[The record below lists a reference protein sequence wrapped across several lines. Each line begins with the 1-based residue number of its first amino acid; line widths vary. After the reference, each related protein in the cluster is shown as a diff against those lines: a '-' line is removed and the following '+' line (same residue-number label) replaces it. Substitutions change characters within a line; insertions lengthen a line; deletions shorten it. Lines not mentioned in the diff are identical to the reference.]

1 MTNPVLGV
9 PLDDEFR
16 RMYWKQ
22 IVTILKELQDAR
34 VGNWIE
40 KNILSFIY
48 IFYFY
53 FEVHADIKPDNMVLV
68 NGVLKVTDLGLAFQM
83 NSASSVIARP
93 RIRGTLGTYSH
104 LSFFTWYYLFFRLY
118 GTWNICS

>member
-1 MTNPVLGV
+1 
-9 PLDDEFR
+9 
-16 RMYWKQ
+16 
-22 IVTILKELQDAR
+22 
-34 VGNWIE
+34 
-40 KNILSFIY
+40 LSFIY

-104 LSFFTWYYLFFRLY
+104 LSFFT
-118 GTWNICS
+118 

>member
-34 VGNWIE
+34 VGN
-40 KNILSFIY
+40 
-48 IFYFY
+48 
-53 FEVHADIKPDNMVLV
+53 
-68 NGVLKVTDLGLAFQM
+68 
-83 NSASSVIARP
+83 
-93 RIRGTLGTYSH
+93 
-104 LSFFTWYYLFFRLY
+104 
-118 GTWNICS
+118 